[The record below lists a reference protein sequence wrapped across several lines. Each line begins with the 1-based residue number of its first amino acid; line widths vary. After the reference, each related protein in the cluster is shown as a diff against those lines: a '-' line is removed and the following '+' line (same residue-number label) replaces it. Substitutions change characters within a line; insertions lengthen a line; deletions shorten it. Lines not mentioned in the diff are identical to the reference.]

1 MPAPRWSLSVALA
14 VVCVPLAFSGCDTK
28 TFERSPPDIT
38 GLWST
43 THPDYA
49 DRAFEI
55 TPGRLYLLQSGDT
68 ISAHDIERVRLR
80 HDDLPFYSI
89 EYMGDEDDLFTF
101 RFYISQAQGGTI
113 HFPNQREL
121 TWHRAQESDARA
133 NTDAS

>member
-1 MPAPRWSLSVALA
+1 MPVPRRILGVALI

-28 TFERSPPDIT
+28 TFETSPPDIT

-49 DRAFEI
+49 DREFEI
-55 TPGRLYLLQSGDT
+55 TPGRLYLLQGGDT
-68 ISAHDIERVRLR
+68 ISAHDIEKVRLR

-89 EYMGDEDDLFTF
+89 EYTGDEDELFTF
-101 RFYISQAQGGTI
+101 RFYLSQAQGGSI

-121 TWHRAQESDARA
+121 MWHRAHKAGALSSSDA
-133 NTDAS
+133 S